1 LSVNVVASCNHQDFI
16 LLDRVTRMH
25 QVTTADPTANALSR
39 AAEHVLVDK
48 TTRRRFSPASSD
60 SLLLTSAPLG
70 WSGIVVEQHRLP
82 PAEMPEH
89 SATGHAI
96 SVNVGTK
103 PTSFAWSRG
112 RGGWDDRPTNPGHC
126 RILTYGESN
135 PSRWLQ
141 TYNDVMLII
150 DPLFVADVVGDG
162 LAADRIE
169 FINRHSIVDSVIAD
183 FATTFRAELAA
194 DAPNGVMYAE
204 SLTVALVLHLL
215 ANYGVAKPK
224 VPSPRGKLN
233 AFQLRAVLEC
243 IESQLDE
250 DVSLLTLAR
259 QAHISPFHFARLF
272 RATVGVSPHQFVL
285 RLRLER
291 AARFMKAGKMPLA
304 QIAVECGFHDQPH
317 FTRAFQRVFRITPA
331 MYLPRR

>member
-1 LSVNVVASCNHQDFI
+1 M
-16 LLDRVTRMH
+16 R
-25 QVTTADPTANALSR
+25 QVTTADPTFNALSR
-39 AAEHVLVDK
+39 AGEDILVDK
-48 TTRRRFSPASSD
+48 TTRRRFSSASSG
-60 SLLLTSAPLG
+60 SLLLTSAPFG
-70 WSGIVVEQHRLP
+70 WSGIVVERHRLP
-82 PAEMPEH
+82 PAELPEH
-89 SATGHAI
+89 TVIGHAL
-96 SVNVGTK
+96 SVDVGTK
-103 PTSFAWSRG
+103 PTSFAWTRG
-112 RGGWDDRPTNPGHC
+112 RDGWHDRLSNPGDC
-126 RILTYGESN
+126 RILTYGDSN

-141 TYNDVMLII
+141 TYNEVSLII
-150 DPLFVADVVGDG
+150 DPQFVADVVGDG

-169 FINRHSIVDSVIAD
+169 FISRHSIVDSVAVD
-183 FATTFRAELAA
+183 FARTFLAELAA

-204 SLTVALVLHLL
+204 SLTVGLVLHLL

-243 IESQLDE
+243 ITSQLDD

-259 QAHISPFHFARLF
+259 QAHVSPFHFARLF

-291 AARFMKAGKMPLA
+291 AVRFMKARKMPLA

-317 FTRAFQRVFRITPA
+317 FTRAFRRVFRITPA

>member
-1 LSVNVVASCNHQDFI
+1 
-16 LLDRVTRMH
+16 
-25 QVTTADPTANALSR
+25 
-39 AAEHVLVDK
+39 
-48 TTRRRFSPASSD
+48 
-60 SLLLTSAPLG
+60 LLLTSAPFG
-70 WSGIVVEQHRLP
+70 WNGIIVEQHRLM

-89 SATGHAI
+89 AVIGHGI
-96 SVNVGTK
+96 SVNVGAR
-103 PTSFAWSRG
+103 PTSFAWTRG
-112 RGGWDDRPTNPGHC
+112 RNGWDERPTNPGHC
-126 RILTYGESN
+126 RILSNGESH

-141 TYNDVMLII
+141 TYNEVSLVI
-150 DPLFVADVVGDG
+150 DPEFVADVVQDG

-169 FINRHSIVDSVIAD
+169 FVSRHSVVDSVIGDYA
-183 FATTFRAELAA
+183 ATFRAELIA

-204 SLTVALVLHLL
+204 SLTIGLVLHLL

-224 VPSPRGKLN
+224 ALSPRGKLN

-243 IESQLDE
+243 IASQLDE

-285 RLRLER
+285 RLRLAR
-291 AARFMKAGKMPLA
+291 AVRFMKTGKKTLA

-331 MYLPRR
+331 MYLRRR